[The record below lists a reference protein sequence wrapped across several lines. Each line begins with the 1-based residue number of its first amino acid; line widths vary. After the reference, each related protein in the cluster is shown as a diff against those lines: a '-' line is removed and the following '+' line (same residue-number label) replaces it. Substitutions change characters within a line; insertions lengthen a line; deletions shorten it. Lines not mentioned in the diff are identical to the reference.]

1 MSGKSGLTLFSLLNK
16 SRVRVDFNLSKQI
29 GKTIEIIDFVNVVK
43 LFERVR

>member
-1 MSGKSGLTLFSLLNK
+1 VSGKSGLTLFSLLNK

-29 GKTIEIIDFVNVVK
+29 GKTVEIIDFVNVVK